1 MTPETILGNIIS
13 GVVGGLVVALA
24 SHFLS
29 KQRESRRDQE
39 DREHSA
45 TTARQDRMRDFIA
58 FMEQLSAEAVQKHFL
73 SFGKFYEN
81 KIPNLRHA
89 ASLVV
94 GDLPLTEIAAFESI
108 LSAACDLSENEI
120 YQPGNNK
127 QIIEKVDKII
137 LFAKDLPK

>member
-1 MTPETILGNIIS
+1 
-13 GVVGGLVVALA
+13 
-24 SHFLS
+24 
-29 KQRESRRDQE
+29 
-39 DREHSA
+39 
-45 TTARQDRMRDFIA
+45 MRDFIA
-58 FMEQLSAEAVQKHFL
+58 FMEQLRAEAVQKHFL